1 MKTSMSNYIR
11 KRISGHADG
20 YPHLPVSLQIISSE
34 EICKGESLFHDN
46 RLIIK
51 KLQITCNKSVTS
63 V

>member
-51 KLQITCNKSVTS
+51 KVTNHM
-63 V
+63 